1 MVATGQNMQ
10 GARLYEQGQYYPAM
24 EKFQQAMASDPTDA
38 NAYYNMASTMHQ
50 LGTTNKDPNMLQ
62 QAETLY
68 NQCLDRNPNH
78 ADCHRALAVLLV
90 QTDRSDRAFTLM
102 KNWAIRSPQN
112 ADARV
117 ELARL
122 YEEFGDTK
130 TAELQLQQALQMDQ
144 TNKRAWTAMAYL
156 RERKGD
162 QQALG
167 QLSAGLCLGRLQ
179 SGHGQPHCGSE
190 PVESGN
196 AQPGTTWRR
205 PTRSSRRSR
214 RYVALPATWSGRA
227 TRRHRL
233 DARCLTATPA
243 SLLMPHDSHIAELR
257 APSARPSHTRSA
269 ELRIRCLGSRHGVP
283 RLPSTL
289 DESFVPRFHVR
300 RKPAESVPKMT

>member
-10 GARLYEQGQYYPAM
+10 GAQLYEQGQYYQAM

-38 NAYYNMASTMHQ
+38 DAYYNMASTMFQ
-50 LGTTNKDPNMLQ
+50 LGTASKDPNMLQ

-130 TAELQLQQALQMDQ
+130 TAELQLQQALQLDQ

-156 RERKGD
+156 RESKGD
-162 QQALG
+162 TQQALANYQRAYALDG
-167 QLSAGLCLGRLQ
+167 SNPALANRIAALNQ
-179 SGHGQPHCGSE
+179 SSWGNVSPA
-190 PVESGN
+190 PPGN
-196 AQPGTTWRR
+196 A
-205 PTRSSRRSR
+205 PTQTVDASSSSVTAP
-214 RYVALPATWSGRA
+214 RY
-227 TRRHRL
+227 
-233 DARCLTATPA
+233 
-243 SLLMPHDSHIAELR
+243 
-257 APSARPSHTRSA
+257 
-269 ELRIRCLGSRHGVP
+269 
-283 RLPSTL
+283 
-289 DESFVPRFHVR
+289 
-300 RKPAESVPKMT
+300 